1 MWIYNLGLVLYV
13 WAIALASPW
22 HRKAKLWIDGR
33 KGLFRRMKE
42 SIDPSARIIWI
53 HAASLG
59 EFEQGRPLIEKIR
72 KEHPEYKILLTF
84 FSPSG
89 YEIRKITIRPTTS
102 STCRSTRR
110 AKPAVFWTSPTPKSS
125 SSSNTNSGSTCSPSC
140 AAARSAATSYRPS
153 SAATR
158 SSSAPTEAIG
168 AWHSKVSTRSSF
180 RTTTPKI
187 TGRTGLR
194 QRRSRR

>member
-59 EFEQGRPLIEKIR
+59 EFEQGRPPDR
-72 KEHPEYKILLTF
+72 KNPQGTSRIQNPAHVFLPFGLRNPQNYDQADYIFYLPIDTPRKARRFLDIAHPEIAIFVKYEFWINLLTELRRRSIRSYIVSAIFRRNSIF
-84 FSPSG
+84 FRPYGG
-89 YEIRKITIRPTTS
+89 YWRMALESFDTIFVQNNDSKNYWQNWASTTS
-102 STCRSTRR
+102 
-110 AKPAVFWTSPTPKSS
+110 
-125 SSSNTNSGSTCSPSC
+125 
-140 AAARSAATSYRPS
+140 
-153 SAATR
+153 
-158 SSSAPTEAIG
+158 
-168 AWHSKVSTRSSF
+168 
-180 RTTTPKI
+180 
-187 TGRTGLR
+187 
-194 QRRSRR
+194 

>member
-84 FSPSG
+84 FSPCLL
-89 YEIRKITIRPTTS
+89 Y
-102 STCRSTRR
+102 
-110 AKPAVFWTSPTPKSS
+110 TSP
-125 SSSNTNSGSTCSPSC
+125 SP
-140 AAARSAATSYRPS
+140 RD
-153 SAATR
+153 
-158 SSSAPTEAIG
+158 
-168 AWHSKVSTRSSF
+168 
-180 RTTTPKI
+180 
-187 TGRTGLR
+187 
-194 QRRSRR
+194 

>member
-22 HRKAKLWIDGR
+22 HRKAKLGIDGR

-89 YEIRKITIRPTTS
+89 YEIRKNYDQADYIFYLPIDTPRKARRFLDIAHPEIAIFVKYEFWINLLTELRRRSIRS
-102 STCRSTRR
+102 YI
-110 AKPAVFWTSPTPKSS
+110 V
-125 SSSNTNSGSTCSPSC
+125 
-140 AAARSAATSYRPS
+140 SAIF
-153 SAATR
+153 ATR

-180 RTTTPKI
+180 RTTIPKNYWQNWAS
-187 TGRTGLR
+187 TT
-194 QRRSRR
+194 S

>member
-89 YEIRKITIRPTTS
+89 YEIRKNYKGVDYIFYLPIDTPGTARIARSSSSRSGAVNFFESFTAGSDTPRGNTTAAATTGPASGPRPTS
-102 STCRSTRR
+102 STPATKQNPSAQHSRSGR
-110 AKPAVFWTSPTPKSS
+110 
-125 SSSNTNSGSTCSPSC
+125 
-140 AAARSAATSYRPS
+140 
-153 SAATR
+153 R
-158 SSSAPTEAIG
+158 SSSASDNNAE
-168 AWHSKVSTRSSF
+168 TRF
-180 RTTTPKI
+180 DMK
-187 TGRTGLR
+187 
-194 QRRSRR
+194 